1 MIGES
6 YEMGSSVCIVLGT
19 RPEIIKMAPVIR
31 ELERRG
37 ISFTLVHTGQHYSEE
52 LDSIFFEQL
61 DLPEPDHNL
70 QVGSGSH
77 AEQTAG
83 MLTGVGSVVTGSDVR
98 TVLVQGDTNSVLA
111 AGLVASKLDV
121 ELGHIEAGLR
131 SFDRQMPEE
140 INRRLVDHASDYLF
154 APTETAGQQLLDE
167 GIPTERIHVT
177 GNTVVDAVYEHEQ
190 FARSRGS
197 VVDRFD
203 LTPNEFALLTAH
215 RAENVDTRETFEG
228 LLDGVARFAD
238 ETGFDV
244 VYPIH
249 PRARKRLEQFDLDRP
264 EEIRFVEPL
273 DYLDFLLLQTEAAIV
288 FTDSGGV
295 QEESCILGVPC
306 VTLRE
311 NTERPE
317 TLDVDSNVLAGTDP
331 ETIHERGN
339 EMLSR
344 ESTWENPFGDGN
356 AAQRIVD
363 VIQGEI

>member
-1 MIGES
+1 
-6 YEMGSSVCIVLGT
+6 MGSEVCVVLGT
-19 RPEIIKMAPVIR
+19 RPEIIKLAPVIR
-31 ELERRG
+31 ELERRDVP
-37 ISFTLVHTGQHYSEE
+37 FVLVHTGQHYSEE
-52 LDSIFFEQL
+52 LDSVFFEQL
-61 DLPEPDHNL
+61 DLPEVDHNL
-70 QVGSGSH
+70 RVGSGSH
-77 AEQTAG
+77 AEQTAS
-83 MLTGVGSVVTGSDVR
+83 MLTGIESVVTDADVR

-154 APTETAGQQLLDE
+154 APTEAAERQLLDE
-167 GIPTERIHVT
+167 GVSPERIHVT
-177 GNTVVDAVYEHEQ
+177 GNTIVDAVYEHRQ
-190 FARSRGS
+190 FARSRGG
-197 VVDRFD
+197 VVDRFGLEPD
-203 LTPNEFALLTAH
+203 EFALLTAH
-215 RAENVDTRETFEG
+215 RAENVDTPEKFEG
-228 LLDGVARFAD
+228 LLDGVAQFAD
-238 ETGFDV
+238 ETGLDV

-249 PRARKRLEQFDLDRP
+249 PRARKRLDEFGLDRP
-264 EEIRFVEPL
+264 EEIQFVDPL

-317 TLDVDSNVLAGTDP
+317 TLDVGSNVLAGTDP
-331 ETIHERGN
+331 ETIHERGT
-339 EMLSR
+339 EMLGR
-344 ESTWENPFGDGN
+344 EPTWENPFGDGD

-363 VIQGEI
+363 VIWRET